1 MPADRAERVEKLAAE
16 MQPGDDPA
24 LQRSR
29 SDLGQPDAAAGDL
42 AFVVAGGRRPRQR
55 VGDQRVDQ
63 PLSIRLRQGGRPRV
77 EQIQFAQEAV
87 NQPVG
92 KLLAKDP
99 PDRTRP
105 RRQPLG
111 KLLPFAMAPTGC
123 LRPIAVS
130 RIGSAISHRR
140 LPDVR
145 CITMFGKAIMIAGL
159 LLTCSFAAVAG
170 ELTEALAWI
179 PASLEDPIVA
189 WTDWAALKDAAG
201 VPWLTGR
208 ASLDVKAAFLRR
220 IDEDHAA
227 ASAYAL
233 LHVAVHAEVW
243 GFDTLDLEWEA
254 QITAAGIP
262 PMYLLKLSESA
273 DFEGF
278 LGRLGERGFVQTA
291 SGVGSIF
298 SRSIDPKLD
307 WVRTTELAIH
317 NTGIIEEERLLV
329 LCSSLP
335 VVELVLARHTSGVPA
350 LSEAEAVLS
359 TLRPLGEPL
368 SAILMIGGSTCLHF
382 SPNPLLDRIEA
393 PEEDSALD
401 ALRAWFESG
410 EPLHGYAVLGV
421 GYRHVDD
428 RPVGTIAFAYPS
440 AEDAAHDLEPRR
452 LLAEHAASAQA
463 EAPISEV
470 LFTLEE
476 AAVEDTLLR
485 FEVRPVGDQPRRLFR
500 MIWIADAPFAACR

>member
-1 MPADRAERVEKLAAE
+1 M
-16 MQPGDDPA
+16 
-24 LQRSR
+24 S
-29 SDLGQPDAAAGDL
+29 
-42 AFVVAGGRRPRQR
+42 
-55 VGDQRVDQ
+55 
-63 PLSIRLRQGGRPRV
+63 
-77 EQIQFAQEAV
+77 
-87 NQPVG
+87 G
-92 KLLAKDP
+92 K
-99 PDRTRP
+99 
-105 RRQPLG
+105 G
-111 KLLPFAMAPTGC
+111 
-123 LRPIAVS
+123 IA
-130 RIGSAISHRR
+130 I
-140 LPDVR
+140 
-145 CITMFGKAIMIAGL
+145 FGL
-159 LLTCSFAAVAG
+159 LFACSFAAVAG
-170 ELTEALAWI
+170 GLTEALAWI

-189 WTDWAALKDAAG
+189 WTDWAALKDAVG

-208 ASLDVKAAFLRR
+208 ASLDVKMTFLRR

-233 LHVAVHAEVW
+233 FHVAAHAETW

-273 DFEGF
+273 DFDGF
-278 LGRLGERGFVQTA
+278 LARLDERGFVQTA

-317 NTGIIEEERLLV
+317 NTGVIEHERLLI
-329 LCSSLP
+329 LCSSYP
-335 VVELVLARHTSGVPA
+335 AVELVLARHSSAIPA
-350 LSEAEAVLS
+350 LSEADAVLS
-359 TLRPLGEPL
+359 ALGPLGEPL

-382 SPNPLLDRIEA
+382 SPNPLLDRIGA
-393 PEEDSALD
+393 PEEDSPVD

-428 RPVGTIAFAYPS
+428 RPMGTIVFAYPS

-470 LFTLEE
+470 LFTLEQ
-476 AAVEDTLLR
+476 AAVDGPLLR
-485 FEVRPVGDQPRRLFR
+485 FEVRPVRDQPRRLFR
-500 MIWIADAPFAACR
+500 MVWTADAPFAACR